1 MPPFEV
7 CEEKN
12 VPNPHQI
19 SEELLQE
26 VTRSL
31 VAEFDPEEIILFGS
45 QAWGE
50 PNLDSDILV
59 LVRDSSE
66 KPSARM
72 GRALLCTSS
81 VVFPK
86 DILVPTLEEVERHR
100 HTPGTLFHRIFQEGR
115 RLYVRP

>member
-1 MPPFEV
+1 MSQ
-7 CEEKN
+7 
-12 VPNPHQI
+12 NPHQI
-19 SEELLQE
+19 SEELLHE

-31 VAEFDPEEIILFGS
+31 FDPDEIILFGS

-50 PNLDSDILV
+50 PNPDSDIDILV
-59 LVRDSSE
+59 LVRESAE
-66 KPSARM
+66 KPRARM
-72 GRALLCTSS
+72 ARALRCTRN

-100 HTPGTLFHRIFQEGR
+100 HTPGTLFHQIFQGGR